1 MGAIDAIGIEARTVL
16 LEVMMSVAW
25 ADRELAPEER
35 QAAQAAAMSMGLVL
49 PGDRDR
55 TSPERRPVPPEEL
68 DVTPLK
74 ARDRDLVYL
83 CAAWMAMA
91 DAVEDPE
98 ETELL
103 ARLRAKLEVSE
114 DRAKWLMSRAKDLRE
129 AQTVT
134 QATWWRSFDK
144 LVIDAA
150 RALSEKNALG

>member
-1 MGAIDAIGIEARTVL
+1 MGAIDAIGIEARQVL

-49 PGDRDR
+49 PGDRDL

-68 DVTPLK
+68 DIAGLRG
-74 ARDRDLVYL
+74 RDCELVYL

-91 DAVEDPE
+91 DTVEEPE

-103 ARLRAKLEVSE
+103 VRVRVKLGVDEERARWLGARAIE
-114 DRAKWLMSRAKDLRE
+114 LRE
-129 AQTVT
+129 SQSQTH
-134 QATWWRSFDK
+134 ATWWRSFDK
-144 LVIDAA
+144 LVVDAA
-150 RALSEKNALG
+150 RALETKGA

>member
-1 MGAIDAIGIEARTVL
+1 MGAIDAIGIEARRVL

-49 PGDRDR
+49 PGDGDL
-55 TSPERRPVPPEEL
+55 TSPDRRPVPPEEL
-68 DVTPLK
+68 AVGPLRE
-74 ARDRDLVYL
+74 RDRELVYL

-103 ARLRAKLEVSE
+103 SRLRARLEVTA
-114 DRAKWLMSRAKDLRE
+114 DRATWLMARASELRH
-129 AQTVT
+129 AQVASK
-134 QATWWRSFDK
+134 ATWWRSFDK
-144 LVIDAA
+144 LVVDAA
-150 RALSEKNALG
+150 RALETKRA